1 MLRPVPYLL
10 GLLSAFGIGFAVV
23 FALLDDGPDLPAVT
37 LSLDWTGIESESSH
51 AKLPAPTT
59 EERQA
64 ALPPQ
69 PDTAVP
75 SQRPHRPA
83 PLARTLTQLVSF
95 TSSPFPFEG
104 TIPDN
109 GKPFLNHKNE
119 DRRGRKTRSGRIY
132 WADTTYGDDRVLLHL
147 PAGFD
152 ADKPSVMVVFFHG
165 HGATLQRDVMARQ
178 RLPQQITGSGINA
191 VLVAPQF
198 AVDARDSSAG
208 KFWERGGMRRF
219 LDEASSKLTALHGD
233 GTAKKAFAEMPV
245 VIIGYSGGYL
255 PTATAI
261 SRGEIEHRLKGI
273 VLLDGLYGK
282 VDTFADWIARNR
294 EGVFLSAYTG
304 STARGNGALRKKLS
318 ERDIAFSKTM
328 STTLEPGSVTIIK
341 VDEDHRDYL
350 TRAWTENPVSDLL
363 KRLTGTSL
371 RVSVSASL
379 TPRTEN

>member
-1 MLRPVPYLL
+1 MLRSVPYLL

-23 FALLDDGPDLPAVT
+23 FAMLDEGPNEPAVNLT
-37 LSLDWTGIESESSH
+37 LDWTGIESESSH
-51 AKLPAPTT
+51 AKLPEPKD
-59 EERQA
+59 RLA

-69 PDTAVP
+69 PEAGEPPAATE
-75 SQRPHRPA
+75 STGA

-95 TSSPFPFEG
+95 SSSPFPFEG

-109 GKPFLNHKNE
+109 GKPFLNHKDE
-119 DRRGRKTRSGRIY
+119 DRRGRKMRSGRVY

-152 ADKPSVMVVFFHG
+152 TKKPGVMVVFFHG

-208 KFWERGGMRRF
+208 KFWEKGGMRRF
-219 LDEASSKLTALHGD
+219 LHEVTAKLTDMHGNE
-233 GTAKKAFAEMPV
+233 TARRAFDEMPV

-255 PTATAI
+255 PTASAI
-261 SRGEIEHRLKGI
+261 AHGQIRDRLKGV

-282 VDTFADWIARNR
+282 VDTFADWIARSKD
-294 EGVFLSAYTG
+294 GVFISAYTG
-304 STARGNGALRKKLS
+304 STARGNGALRKKLA
-318 ERDIAFSKTM
+318 ERDIAVSRTM
-328 STTLEPGSVTIIK
+328 APTLQPGSVTIIE
-341 VDEDHRDYL
+341 VDEDHRDYV
-350 TRAWTENPVSDLL
+350 TRAWAEDPVADLL

-379 TPRTEN
+379 SSKTGN